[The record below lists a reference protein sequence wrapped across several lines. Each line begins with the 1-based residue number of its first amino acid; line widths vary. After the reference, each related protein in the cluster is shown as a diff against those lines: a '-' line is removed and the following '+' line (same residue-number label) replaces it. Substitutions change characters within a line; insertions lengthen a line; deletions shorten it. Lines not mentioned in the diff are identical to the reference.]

1 MASEETVH
9 EYTTVNK
16 GIDPALLAA
25 LNGGNGGFFGGKG
38 GDNSLWPLLFLF
50 GRGFGTWGAGDGCGR
65 TDSCGTLLRE
75 SVTTPKDVAGQLTAF
90 QHWASDNASQLQ
102 QAICGID
109 NSICCST
116 RDIVSAV
123 NALTPQMYQS
133 FATLTQGMNHGF
145 ASQQLASCQSTA
157 DIQRAMC
164 EGFAAASRQ
173 GCDETNELQ
182 RTMATGFAANAL
194 SSQRDTLET
203 RNALDHGI
211 QRLEVQNS
219 KEFGLLQTQAERVA
233 LQNSI
238 QSQAQNN
245 ALNLQLL
252 TNANAA
258 AMAACDIKNQLAA
271 CCCDIKSAIKDDGQ
285 STRALIT
292 DTTMND
298 LRAKLSD
305 TKDALSN
312 ANQNVY
318 LAQQI
323 KEAMGTVIHHCVPS
337 GHGPHDHHHHAPRP

>member
-1 MASEETVH
+1 MASEETIH
-9 EYTTVNK
+9 EHTTVNK
-16 GIDPALLAA
+16 GIDPALIAA
-25 LNGGNGGFFGGKG
+25 LNGGKGGLFGGR
-38 GDNSLWPLLFLF
+38 GDDSLWPLLFLF
-50 GRGFGTWGAGDGCGR
+50 GRGFGSWGCGDGGHCGGLG
-65 TDSCGTLLRE
+65 D
-75 SVTTPKDVAGQLTAF
+75 SVTTPKDVASQLTAF

-109 NSICCST
+109 SSICCST
-116 RDIVSAV
+116 RDIMSAV

-157 DIQRAMC
+157 DIQRALC
-164 EGFAAASRQ
+164 DGFAAASRQ
-173 GCDETNELQ
+173 GCSETNELQ
-182 RTMATGFAANAL
+182 RTMDTGFAANAL

-203 RNALDHGI
+203 RNALDHGLG
-211 QRLEVQNS
+211 RLETQNA
-219 KEFGLLQTQAERVA
+219 KEFGFLQTQAERIA

-258 AMAACDIKNQLAA
+258 AMAACDIKNELAS
-271 CCCDIKSAIKDDGQ
+271 CCCEIKSTIKDDGQ
-285 STRALIT
+285 LTRALIN
-292 DTTMND
+292 DNTMNE

-305 TKDALSN
+305 AKDELSN

-323 KEAMGTVIHHCVPS
+323 KEAVGTAVRHCAP
-337 GHGPHDHHHHAPRP
+337 GCHPHGPHGSHG